1 MHQGNRDM
9 STNFAASTHEFP
21 DVDVVLVT
29 ELERIPKRNW
39 DFCPMARS
47 PMARPSLL
55 LSAKR
60 MHIAPSFEIVNR
72 PCTLCRMRPR
82 DIQYICWR
90 VHRPTASRQTD
101 GASILPNVRASVPV
115 VGWKCMGLP
124 GIATQITIMAT
135 GGSPCAVVLMALGCR
150 SISGQ

>member
-21 DVDVVLVT
+21 DVDVVLVA
-29 ELERIPKRNW
+29 EHERIPKRNW

-60 MHIAPSFEIVNR
+60 MHIAPSCEIVNR
-72 PCTLCRMRPR
+72 PCTLCRMRPQ
-82 DIQYICWR
+82 DSQY
-90 VHRPTASRQTD
+90 VGEFTAQPPAGKPTVRQFCQMFGPVFQWSAGSVWGCQASQLRLLSWPRG
-101 GASILPNVRASVPV
+101 GAL
-115 VGWKCMGLP
+115 
-124 GIATQITIMAT
+124 
-135 GGSPCAVVLMALGCR
+135 VLWF
-150 SISGQ
+150 

>member
-1 MHQGNRDM
+1 MHQGNPDM

-21 DVDVVLVT
+21 DVDVVPVT

-60 MHIAPSFEIVNR
+60 MHIAPSCEIVNR
-72 PCTLCRMRPR
+72 PCTLCRMRPQ
-82 DIQYICWR
+82 DSQY
-90 VHRPTASRQTD
+90 VGEFTAQPPAGKPTVRQFCQMFGPASQW
-101 GASILPNVRASVPV
+101 S
-115 VGWKCMGLP
+115 GWKCMGLP